1 MEANAKGYTMGRFK
15 FYCPHCEQKIEADES
30 MRGEIAN
37 CLCCNEEIVVDELSS
52 WKEICKTRDWAGTMV
67 PQKQGKRH
75 VTVKQT
81 PKWQAGNAAKQKT
94 CWRCDG
100 LGRKYTYGGNGE
112 VCHVCNGFGVIH
124 ESSDSLYKNP
134 PQYSNPSY
142 SSLYKNPPRHSNPSS
157 DFDSPIVKGG
167 CGFILG
173 LILLCVI
180 VGSCDDKKEENP
192 YEKAEKLE
200 RQIEIET
207 GLKTKIYPTE
217 NGKFRMYFVKQGLH
231 LCLLSVAQFHW
242 VS

>member
-1 MEANAKGYTMGRFK
+1 MKANAKGYTMGSFK

-37 CLCCNEEIVVDELSS
+37 CPRCNEEIVVDELSS
-52 WKEICKTRDWAGTMV
+52 RKEICKTCDGAGTMV
-67 PQKQGKRH
+67 PPKQEKRNR
-75 VTVKQT
+75 TVKNKITQT

-100 LGRKYTYGGNGE
+100 LGRKYTNGGNGE
-112 VCHVCNGFGVIH
+112 ICHVCNGFGVIH
-124 ESSDSLYKNP
+124 ESSDSLYKNT
-134 PQYSNPSY
+134 
-142 SSLYKNPPRHSNPSS
+142 PRHSKTSS

-173 LILLCVI
+173 LILLCAI
-180 VGSCDDKKEENP
+180 VGSCDYKKEENP
-192 YEKAEKLE
+192 YEKAEELE

-217 NGKFRMYFVKQGLH
+217 NGKFRMHFVK
-231 LCLLSVAQFHW
+231 
-242 VS
+242 